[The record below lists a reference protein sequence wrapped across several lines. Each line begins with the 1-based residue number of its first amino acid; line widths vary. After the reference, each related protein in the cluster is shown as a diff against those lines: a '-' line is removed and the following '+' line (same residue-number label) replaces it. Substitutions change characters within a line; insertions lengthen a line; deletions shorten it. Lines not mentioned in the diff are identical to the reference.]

1 LSGPPVT
8 ARRCGAEEG
17 LSLRIEAEIRNEALS
32 GIPALNPRPLGTFP
46 LSTKSNHRRN
56 RNMNNSLLAVAG
68 SALLVIGSLAMA
80 DDSMMNHGHM
90 MSIIQQMDTNGDG
103 KISKDEYMAY
113 YEKMWIKM
121 KKDENGMVDAK
132 SMAMVGGMMQ
142 GNQSK

>member
-1 LSGPPVT
+1 
-8 ARRCGAEEG
+8 
-17 LSLRIEAEIRNEALS
+17 
-32 GIPALNPRPLGTFP
+32 
-46 LSTKSNHRRN
+46 
-56 RNMNNSLLAVAG
+56 MNNSLLAVAG